1 MRTSVY
7 EQDLRSLNEN
17 AQIKVEL
24 SYQLGGINYFTYK
37 KESRGLYLHITPVE
51 VRDCGNGMI
60 CESFVGFSGIKFL
73 VKELGR
79 KSDKQQELLWNKILP
94 HTRQLADLFEKGEY
108 QSIMDKLNELL

>member
-1 MRTSVY
+1 MGLITLLTKKR
-7 EQDLRSLNEN
+7 
-17 AQIKVEL
+17 VE
-24 SYQLGGINYFTYK
+24 
-37 KESRGLYLHITPVE
+37 
-51 VRDCGNGMI
+51 DCGNGMI

-108 QSIMDKLNELL
+108 QSIMNMLNNL

>member
-7 EQDLRSLNEN
+7 EQDLRTQNEC
-17 AQIKVEL
+17 AKIKVEL
-24 SYQLGGINYFTYK
+24 SYLLGGINYFTYK
-37 KESRGLYLHITPVE
+37 KENRGLYLSITPVE
-51 VRDCGNGMI
+51 RRDSGNGMI
-60 CESFVGFSGIKFL
+60 CECFVGFSGIKFL

-79 KSDKQQELLWNKILP
+79 KSDQQQELLWNKIKP